1 MFLLSLHIAFR
12 IASHPFIF
20 FFDGVQEIDA
30 INISSGR
37 GNKPNP
43 RCVFRTPRNA
53 VDINKKEKISVALL
67 GRPKIK
73 DKSCDMVILCRRCH
87 LLAGRLRWERSYSAS
102 RPFFP
107 VPWLD
112 EKSAYKFVD
121 KLSGLNAEKFTF
133 VIHQEFVQSTSSGHH
148 RKHWHLPVSENLE
161 QSRAISLDQPFELL
175 LELSR
180 LGNLVS
186 SNTH

>member
-1 MFLLSLHIAFR
+1 MNLPKYNIIIPIIYKYSIRTRRSERENEYTNRCSIIHPKTNKSISIQGRKDIQAETFRLFLLSLHIAFR

-53 VDINKKEKISVALL
+53 VDINKKEKINVALL

-107 VPWLD
+107 VPWLRHTPRIR
-112 EKSAYKFVD
+112 A
-121 KLSGLNAEKFTF
+121 
-133 VIHQEFVQSTSSGHH
+133 
-148 RKHWHLPVSENLE
+148 KHI
-161 QSRAISLDQPFELL
+161 QRAP
-175 LELSR
+175 
-180 LGNLVS
+180 
-186 SNTH
+186 